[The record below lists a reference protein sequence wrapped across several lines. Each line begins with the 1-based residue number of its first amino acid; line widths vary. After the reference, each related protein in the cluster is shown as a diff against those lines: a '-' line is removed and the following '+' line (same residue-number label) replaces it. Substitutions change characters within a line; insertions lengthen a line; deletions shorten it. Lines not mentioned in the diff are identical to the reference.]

1 MKMED
6 FTHRAQQLLSEAQ
19 QVAMNNNNQ
28 EIHSAHLF
36 KAMLQERDGV
46 IEPILKEL
54 QVDHEE
60 LRKGCED
67 LISSLPRVYDD
78 SSGRVYMSGEMN
90 QVMHQAR
97 QESQQLEDDYIS
109 SEHLLLGLVGTD
121 NQVAEMFASRNIS
134 RQDILE
140 TIEELRAGASADS
153 PGAEDQYQVLDQ
165 YTIDLTEMARA
176 GDLDPV
182 IGRDERIRRVMQVLS
197 RRRKNNPVLIGEP
210 GVGKTAIAEGLAQR
224 IVTGDVPEVLKNKKI
239 IQLDMGSLIAG
250 AKYRGEFEDRLKSV
264 LKEIKSA
271 RGKIIVFIDEIHTIV
286 GAGASEGA
294 VDASNLMKPAL
305 ARGEIQ
311 CVGAT
316 TLDEYR
322 EHIEQDAA
330 LERRLQ
336 PVKISE
342 PSIEDTISILR
353 GLKEK
358 YEIHHGVRIK
368 DSALEA
374 AAKLSDRYLTERFQ
388 PDKAIDLV
396 DEAAA
401 KVKIDIDSMPLE
413 IDELN
418 RRLRRLETERE
429 MLKNEEDIE
438 EVEDELAE
446 LDEEI
451 EEMKAKRDPLLEN
464 WNQEKEL
471 VEKRKE
477 LKEEID
483 RIEHEAE
490 KAEREAEYEKAARL
504 RYGRLN
510 DLEDEL
516 EKISQQIDEQSDNR
530 EMIREEVTREDIAEI
545 VASWTDIPVQKLLQ
559 SEKEKLIR
567 MEEEISRRVVGQNE
581 AISAVSNSIRRSRT
595 GLQSRESPLGTFMF
609 MGPTGVGKTELA
621 KTLAAQLFDDEKN
634 MIRFDMSE
642 YMERH
647 SVAKLIGSPPGYVGY
662 DEGGQLTE
670 QVRRQPYSVIL
681 LDEIEKAH
689 PDVFNILLQIFDDGI
704 LTDSQGKEV
713 DFRNTI
719 IIMTS
724 NVGSQYIQDLQDEEE
739 IEERVNEALKQQFRP
754 EFLNRIDDKIIFH
767 NLTKEHLRKIVDIKI
782 NELAEQVA
790 EEQELE
796 LQIAERARDMLAEL
810 GYDPAYGARPLER
823 VIQSEIKDKMAL
835 KLLEKDADAARKV
848 SIDYSETEK
857 EFTITINQDENSAA

>member
-1 MKMED
+1 MKMDD
-6 FTHRAQQLLSEAQ
+6 FTHRVQQLLSEAQ
-19 QVAMNNNNQ
+19 QVAMDNNNQ
-28 EIHSAHLF
+28 EIHPAHLF
-36 KAMLQERDGV
+36 NAMLQERDGV

-54 QVDHEE
+54 QVDLEE
-60 LRKGCED
+60 LRKGCQD
-67 LISSLPRVYDD
+67 SISSLPRIYDG

-90 QVMHQAR
+90 QVMYQAR

-109 SEHLLLGLVGTD
+109 SEHLLLGLIGTD
-121 NQVAEMFASRNIS
+121 NQVAEMFDGRNIS

-140 TIEELRAGASADS
+140 IIEELRAGASADS

-165 YTIDLTEMARA
+165 YTIDLTEMAQA

-342 PSIEDTISILR
+342 PSIPDTISILR

-396 DEAAA
+396 DEASA

-438 EVEDELAE
+438 EVKDELAE

-451 EEMKAKRDPLLEN
+451 EELKAKRDPLLEN
-464 WNQEKEL
+464 WNQEKKL

-510 DLEDEL
+510 ELEDEL
-516 EKISQQIDEQSDNR
+516 EKMSQQIDEQSDNR

-567 MEEEISRRVVGQNE
+567 MEEEISSRVVGQNE

-724 NVGSQYIQDLQDEEE
+724 NVGSQYIQDLQEEEE

-767 NLTKEHLRKIVDIKI
+767 NLTKKHLRKIVDIKI

-796 LQIAERARDMLAEL
+796 LQIADRARDMLAEL

-823 VIQSEIKDKMAL
+823 VIQSEIKDKLAL
-835 KLLEKDADAARKV
+835 KLLERDADAARKV
-848 SIDYSETEK
+848 NIDYSETEK